1 MPLDIYD
8 IKSKIAASFGVA
20 IPNEYEYC
28 PNVVGLIRQCSI
40 PTISNIFCLVNS
52 ILQQVIKQNRQIP
65 SSFEVSALLFAIL

>member
-28 PNVVGLIRQCSI
+28 PNVVGSI
-40 PTISNIFCLVNS
+40 
-52 ILQQVIKQNRQIP
+52 Q
-65 SSFEVSALLFAIL
+65 